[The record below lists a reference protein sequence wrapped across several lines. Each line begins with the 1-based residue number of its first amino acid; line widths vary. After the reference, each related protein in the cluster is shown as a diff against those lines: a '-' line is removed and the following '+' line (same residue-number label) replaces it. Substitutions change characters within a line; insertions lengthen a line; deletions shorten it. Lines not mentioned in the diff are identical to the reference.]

1 MALRDMPDD
10 ELKDASGFNNLL
22 RNLGGAVG
30 IAVVNT
36 WLIDFAHI
44 HAAALMAS
52 LGKGSDTAVDLLR
65 GLTIRFGQDGIDPS
79 RGGGIA
85 AQTLMHGLTTQ
96 ALTLAFDDVARLTA
110 WMFLGCLVLV
120 PFCLGG
126 PMSHRVRGHHH

>member
-1 MALRDMPDD
+1 MQ
-10 ELKDASGFNNLL
+10 
-22 RNLGGAVG
+22 
-30 IAVVNT
+30 
-36 WLIDFAHI
+36 
-44 HAAALMAS
+44 S

-65 GLTIRFGQDGIDPS
+65 GLVVRFGQDGIDPS

-85 AQTLMHGLTTQ
+85 AQTLVHGLTAQ

-126 PMSHRVRGHHH
+126 PMSQRVRGHHH